1 MYDYKMI
8 SRLNKGG
15 LTTNRAGVGILL
27 LVVGPVIVWG
37 VKKAVRSKE
46 VQSLK

>member
-1 MYDYKMI
+1 MYDFKMI

-27 LVVGPVIVWG
+27 LVVGSVIVRG
-37 VKKAVRSKE
+37 VKKAIWRKE
-46 VQSLK
+46 N